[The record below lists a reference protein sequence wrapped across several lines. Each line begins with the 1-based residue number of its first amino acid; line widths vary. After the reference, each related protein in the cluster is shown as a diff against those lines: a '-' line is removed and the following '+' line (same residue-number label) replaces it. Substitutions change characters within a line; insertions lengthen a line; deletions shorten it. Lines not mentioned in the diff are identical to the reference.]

1 MDQKLDCITV
11 IEKTSWLKRR
21 FQLMIV
27 FAAKFTMGLHLDKKK
42 RTERSHYSQNKHYK
56 SPAKGRAKSS

>member
-42 RTERSHYSQNKHYK
+42 RTEKITLFTKQTIQI
-56 SPAKGRAKSS
+56 SS